1 MKKKILGTLVAAAVI
16 AILALPAQAGCNP
29 DKVFGTWDFTDGVY
43 YYVTWG
49 AGSATDPAQT
59 VGALYEPGNRALN
72 NEGGYDVTNWLR
84 DYNASGTWYISG
96 ALGSAD
102 VVGCASGNMI
112 LAITDP
118 TSANGTDFV
127 VSWANE
133 VIKANNYDY
142 PDLVFAPMPAPTVT
156 ASSRTGSTVNL
167 DLAFSDAGAGFSSRY
182 SRTPA
187 EAINEIVLYQAKGAD
202 PGRNASAWT
211 EIGRF
216 PYEGGAVNVSG
227 FGLDCSDNTTTF
239 LAAGLNLTNEYDTV
253 HVSSSISVECD
264 PNLAD
269 PDNKF
274 DLIRERGKGEKRGKP
289 FRDN

>member
-84 DYNASGTWYISG
+84 GSAATYWYVSG

-102 VVGCASGNMI
+102 VVGCAAGNMI

-118 TSANGTDFV
+118 TPATGTEFV

-133 VIKANNYDY
+133 VQKANNYDY
-142 PDLVFAPMPAPTVT
+142 PDLVFAPMPAPSVT
-156 ASSRTGSTVNL
+156 ASSRAGTTVNL
-167 DLAFSDAGAGFSSRY
+167 DLAFDDAGAAFSSRY
-182 SRTPA
+182 GRAAT
-187 EAINEIVLYQAKGAD
+187 EAINEVVLYQAKGAD
-202 PGRNASAWT
+202 PGPDAAGWT
-211 EIGRF
+211 EIARF
-216 PYEGGAVNVSG
+216 PYEGGAVNVTG
-227 FGLDCSDNTTTF
+227 FGLDCTDETLTF
-239 LAAGLNLTNEYDTV
+239 LAGGLNFTGEYDTV

-269 PDNKF
+269 PDSKF
-274 DLIRERGKGEKRGKP
+274 DLIRDRGKGDKRGKP